1 MLVLVI
7 NVEASTTYIQGV
19 VKTTSAIYSSP
30 SAMSSARL
38 KTITGGA
45 VSLYLP
51 EAVEIT
57 GESGDFYQ
65 IKFIYSGYFM
75 TGYIKKANI
84 TAKTYYT
91 DDNYEAYL
99 RNLGF
104 PSDYAS
110 KLAILHAIHPNWS
123 FTPSFTGG
131 VSGGMDFY
139 SAVNAEAE
147 IVSRNLVDGTNTS
160 LRSTEDAAYSN
171 GVWKTFS
178 GSKWYAASKQ
188 TIAFYMDPRNFL
200 NESNIFMFENLGYN
214 ASTQT
219 IDVVNKIIGSSFMS
233 NPFYCYSGANICN
246 EGSHYYAN
254 TFVEIGSEKKVSP
267 VHLASRV
274 IKEQGTNGSVLSL
287 GNGYNGEYVGY
298 YNFFNVGASGTTDY
312 DVIMNGLKYAYNR
325 NWNNQYASISGG
337 ATTIANGYV
346 TIGQS
351 TIYYQKFNTIL
362 QNYAHQ
368 YMQNVRA
375 PYSEGYNTY
384 EAYYK
389 TYASQDEWNNATYDF
404 LIPVYSNMGYATSLD
419 ASGNSDAT
427 LSSLTISSCTM
438 NPSFQSSA
446 YNYECYVPKNV
457 TGVTVNAI
465 PTNSLAKTNAP
476 SNYSL
481 TSDNS
486 SLSIVVTAAAGNTS
500 TYTINIH
507 RIDTDGYSP
516 SDILNGVGVKV
527 NGNIASNIAVGS
539 DVSNLVNSIKNNY
552 HFATVDVNNSGTI
565 KTGTEVTIVNAGIT
579 STFKV
584 VLYGDSTGDGTID
597 IKDLLVIKKHLV
609 NASKLSDVYLLSS
622 DINRDGTVDIK
633 DLLLEKKHLVG
644 QYTITQG

>member
-1 MLVLVI
+1 
-7 NVEASTTYIQGV
+7 
-19 VKTTSAIYSSP
+19 
-30 SAMSSARL
+30 
-38 KTITGGA
+38 
-45 VSLYLP
+45 
-51 EAVEIT
+51 
-57 GESGDFYQ
+57 
-65 IKFIYSGYFM
+65 
-75 TGYIKKANI
+75 
-84 TAKTYYT
+84 
-91 DDNYEAYL
+91 
-99 RNLGF
+99 
-104 PSDYAS
+104 
-110 KLAILHAIHPNWS
+110 
-123 FTPSFTGG
+123 
-131 VSGGMDFY
+131 
-139 SAVNAEAE
+139 
-147 IVSRNLVDGTNTS
+147 
-160 LRSTEDAAYSN
+160 
-171 GVWKTFS
+171 
-178 GSKWYAASKQ
+178 
-188 TIAFYMDPRNFL
+188 MDPRNFL

-427 LSSLTISSCTM
+427 LSSLTVSSCTM

-465 PTNSLAKTNAP
+465 PTNSLAKTTAP

-622 DINRDGTVDIK
+622 DINRDGTVNIK

>member
-30 SAMSSARL
+30 SATSSARL

-427 LSSLTISSCTM
+427 LSSLTVSSCTM

-465 PTNSLAKTNAP
+465 PTNSLAKTTAP